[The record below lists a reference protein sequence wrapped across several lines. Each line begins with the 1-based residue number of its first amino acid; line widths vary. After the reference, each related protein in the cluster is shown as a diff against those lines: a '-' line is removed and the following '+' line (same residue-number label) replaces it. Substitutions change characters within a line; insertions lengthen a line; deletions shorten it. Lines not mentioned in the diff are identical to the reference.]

1 MLKSSFIIPAALL
14 LQFFAFGQQRTV
26 IHKPPTPVPVRPP
39 VQPIRP
45 PGNQQGRWFYIATTE
60 VRLSGERDVVNVHG
74 KEIFRAIKFRV
85 TRNPVEVFDLNVVF
99 ENGQHQNFPVKN
111 IFQQGTESRALT
123 FQGNNRRI
131 RSIIFNYRT
140 RGHFFTQRAHV
151 QIYGL
156 R

>member
-1 MLKSSFIIPAALL
+1 M
-14 LQFFAFGQQRTV
+14 
-26 IHKPPTPVPVRPP
+26 
-39 VQPIRP
+39 
-45 PGNQQGRWFYIATTE
+45 
-60 VRLSGERDVVNVHG
+60 RLSGERDVVNVTG
-74 KEIFRAIKFRV
+74 KDIFHPIKFKV
-85 TRNPVEVFDLNVVF
+85 SRNPVEVFDLNVVF

-111 IFQQGTESRALT
+111 IFQPGTESRALT

-131 RSIIFNYRT
+131 RSIIFTYRT